1 MSAIEHSSLQVELFH
16 QFRSLGG
23 AVAAALIAVCITV
36 VRLRPLPPDITEN
49 DTVYGPGNE
58 RAIYTH
64 SEQSIPLAS
73 VAHVQ
78 SAPMNPIPLVVPSG

>member
-1 MSAIEHSSLQVELFH
+1 M
-16 QFRSLGG
+16 
-23 AVAAALIAVCITV
+23 AAALIAVCIAV